1 MEERRRRV
9 ARLLRSRAT
18 HDEIAAQLGVTRQT
32 ISTDVKAIREMW
44 RRELIEDT
52 VAVKAQELAELE
64 EMERECVLNYS
75 LSRERGWLTE
85 RRQIKERRSKM
96 LGLDAPAK
104 QTQTDP
110 DGNAVRQDF
119 RVIVDAIVDPET
131 RDALDAL
138 AQRLEGHASSN
149 GHAVV

>member
-1 MEERRRRV
+1 
-9 ARLLRSRAT
+9 
-18 HDEIAAQLGVTRQT
+18 
-32 ISTDVKAIREMW
+32 
-44 RRELIEDT
+44 
-52 VAVKAQELAELE
+52 
-64 EMERECVLNYS
+64 
-75 LSRERGWLTE
+75 
-85 RRQIKERRSKM
+85 M
-96 LGLDAPAK
+96 LGLDAPTK
-104 QTQTDP
+104 QAQTDP